1 MEAKDEELHDS
12 LEDAVNERADED
24 KVVKKEDGAKESD
37 ALEAALITVS
47 HDVIESRSLFL
58 FHRNSFINMVPMM
71 IMRSRMQS
79 MPIAIHLKFF
89 HHILF
94 AKSFA

>member
-47 HDVIESRSLFL
+47 HD
-58 FHRNSFINMVPMM
+58 
-71 IMRSRMQS
+71 
-79 MPIAIHLKFF
+79 
-89 HHILF
+89 
-94 AKSFA
+94 